1 MPRAPNQKA
10 EEARKLFE
18 SGKKLIEIAE
28 QIDVPVGTIRSWK
41 NRYKWECNVAE
52 KKCNV
57 AIKKKKKKEV
67 LETKKEPAAEAVDS
81 VIEK

>member
-28 QIDVPVGTIRSWK
+28 EINVPVGTIRSWK

-57 AIKKKKKKEV
+57 AIKKKE
-67 LETKKEPAAEAVDS
+67 
-81 VIEK
+81 EKRGIGNQKRAGCRSCGFCD

>member
-41 NRYKWECNVAE
+41 NRYKWECNVA
-52 KKCNV
+52 
-57 AIKKKKKKEV
+57 IKKRRKKRYWKQKKSR
-67 LETKKEPAAEAVDS
+67 LQKQW
-81 VIEK
+81 IL